1 MTEPTPAELVAR
13 ARELAPLLRE
23 HAAKAEADRRVTT
36 ECVDA
41 LAEAGL
47 FKISVPRRYGGYETT
62 LRTMLDVSAAVAEGD
77 GSSGWVVALVNVCN
91 WLAALFPAQA
101 QDEVFASPQ
110 PRVTGVLT
118 PSATTRKVDGGWQVS
133 GRWYFNSGSWWST
146 WAVLGVPLTD
156 KDGEVVDQGLV
167 LVPAADLAIEDVW
180 FVTGMKGT
188 ASNCLVATD
197 IFVPAHRVM
206 SVPAAIEGSYP
217 TPFTSESLY
226 RSAFVPVLTLVL
238 AGPQLGLGRA
248 ALGLVI
254 DKAATKPISYTFFE
268 TQAESVAFQLQM
280 ADAATRIDAASL
292 ICYRAAADID
302 GAAARGDYLD
312 YLTRARVR
320 ADTGYAVQSV
330 LDALTTLMNAHG
342 AGGFA
347 DASPLQRIWR
357 DANVAARHAVVSP
370 TVGFEV
376 YGKAL
381 LGVEE
386 KITPLV

>member
-1 MTEPTPAELVAR
+1 MTEPTATELVAR
-13 ARELAPLLRE
+13 ARALQPLLRE
-23 HAAKAEADRRVTT
+23 HSAKSEADRRVAT
-36 ECVDA
+36 ECIDA
-41 LAEAGL
+41 LGEAGL
-47 FKISVPRRYGGYETT
+47 FKVSVPKRYGGYETT

-77 GSSGWVVALVNVCN
+77 GSAGWVVALVNVCN
-91 WLAALFPAQA
+91 WLAALFPARA
-101 QDEVFASPQ
+101 QDEVFADPQ
-110 PRVTGVLT
+110 ARVTGVLT
-118 PSATTRKVDGGWQVS
+118 PSSTARKVDGGWRVS

-156 KDGEVVDQGLV
+156 EDGTVVDQGLV
-167 LVPAADLAIEDVW
+167 LIPAADLTVDDVW
-180 FVTGMKGT
+180 FVAGMKGT

-197 IFVPAHRVM
+197 IFVPSHRVM

-217 TPFTSESLY
+217 TPFTDEPLY
-226 RSAFVPVLTLVL
+226 RSAFVPVLTLIL

-248 ALGLVI
+248 ALDFVI
-254 DKAATKPISYTFFE
+254 DKAAKKPISYTFFE

-280 ADAATRIDAASL
+280 ADAATRIDAAAL

-302 GAAARGDYLD
+302 DAAARGEYLD
-312 YLTRARVR
+312 FRTRARVR
-320 ADTGYAVQSV
+320 ADTGYAVQNV
-330 LDALTTLMNAHG
+330 VEALTTLMNAHG

-347 DASPLQRIWR
+347 DTSPLQRMWR

-370 TVGFEV
+370 TIGFEV

-381 LGVEE
+381 LGVDE